1 MKKLVLMTS
10 KKLFVNLL
18 CNITQIKNDEI
29 KLNFKKSMK
38 QMVWS
43 EMKEKDNNMTRIEQD
58 DEVWVVLVEDKAVSE
73 DLEDSDEDKD
83 DLK

>member
-1 MKKLVLMTS
+1 
-10 KKLFVNLL
+10 
-18 CNITQIKNDEI
+18 
-29 KLNFKKSMK
+29 
-38 QMVWS
+38 
-43 EMKEKDNNMTRIEQD
+43 MKEKDNNMTRIEQD